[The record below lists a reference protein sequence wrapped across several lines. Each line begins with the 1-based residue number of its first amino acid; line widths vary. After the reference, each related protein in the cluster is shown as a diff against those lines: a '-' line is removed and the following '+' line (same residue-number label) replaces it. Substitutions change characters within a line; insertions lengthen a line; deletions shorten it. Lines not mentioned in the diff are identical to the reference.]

1 MRPKLELL
9 DKPLIERILDE
20 AFQLIEDPGVRV
32 APYVEGLLRAAG
44 ITVKEGVAHIPEVL
58 ARRLLDLVPRG
69 FCLYDRLGKPAV
81 HYTGDT
87 VHFDPGSSCLNILD
101 PETQQP
107 RPAMSADLVCL
118 VQVAE
123 MLPQFAAQSTAMV
136 CNDIPPE
143 IGDWYRLL
151 LVLWYSEKPV
161 VTGAFTASSLHTPID
176 LLAIESGGRETL
188 RRIPRAIFDVCP
200 SPPLNWSEFASQNLV
215 DLARAGVP
223 TEIVSMPLAGATAPV
238 TLVGSVVQH
247 AAECISGITIHQLAQ
262 PGSPIVWGGAPAI
275 FDMRT
280 GKTPLGAIETAMLD
294 LACSQVGEYLGLPT
308 HAYLVAGDGRV
319 VDAQVEMESGMSAVL
334 GALAGIN
341 MISGAGML
349 DFLACHS
356 IEKLV
361 IDAEAIASAQRL
373 IEGIQ
378 PRGISLAV
386 DMFAQTGL
394 QGEFLKLK
402 ETRTLFRKEQHFPS
416 GVIDRGLP
424 SPDGTT
430 PDILQRARHRVDEL
444 IAAYERHPLPD
455 EVEQELIALVQREAR
470 PTGLEGLPG
479 ILTPEFAHELS
490 LKK

>member
-1 MRPKLELL
+1 
-9 DKPLIERILDE
+9 
-20 AFQLIEDPGVRV
+20 
-32 APYVEGLLRAAG
+32 
-44 ITVKEGVAHIPEVL
+44 VKEGFAHIPEAL

-81 HYTGDT
+81 HYSEDT
-87 VHFDPGSSCLNILD
+87 VHFDPGSSCLNILG

-107 RPAMSADLVCL
+107 RPAMSADLVRL

-136 CNDIPPE
+136 CNDIPAE

-151 LVLWYSEKPV
+151 LVLWHSEKPV
-161 VTGAFTASSLHTPID
+161 VTGAFSASSLHTLID

-215 DLARAGVP
+215 DVARAGVP
-223 TEIVSMPLAGATAPV
+223 AEIVSMPLAGATAPV

-280 GKTPLGAIETAMLD
+280 GKTPMGAIETAMLD
-294 LACSQVGEYLGLPT
+294 VACSQVGKYLGLPT

-361 IDAEAIASAQRL
+361 IDAEAIASAQHL

-394 QGEFLKLK
+394 QGDFLKLK
-402 ETRTLFRKEQHFPS
+402 ETRTLFRKEQHFRS
-416 GVIDRGLP
+416 AVIDRGLS
-424 SPDGTT
+424 SPDAPT

-455 EVEQELIALVQREAR
+455 DVEQQLIAFAHREAR
-470 PTGLEGLPG
+470 ATGLEGLPG
-479 ILTPEFAHELS
+479 ILIPEFAHKSNLT
-490 LKK
+490 K